1 MPLVG
6 YTSQRHGKLRPWYGD
21 LKSRAAMTPLYLQNS
36 IALLPTKVP
45 VSQIS
50 KGLANDLAMERG
62 NDLAMERANDLA
74 MERANALAME
84 RADDLAMEREADRIL
99 LVLAMKGFVLI
110 DKYKHK
116 HTHRFTHVTHI
127 HSRM

>member
-1 MPLVG
+1 
-6 YTSQRHGKLRPWYGD
+6 
-21 LKSRAAMTPLYLQNS
+21 MTPLYLQNS

-50 KGLANDLAMERG
+50 KGLANDLAMERANDLAMERA

>member
-1 MPLVG
+1 
-6 YTSQRHGKLRPWYGD
+6 
-21 LKSRAAMTPLYLQNS
+21 MTPLYLQNS

-50 KGLANDLAMERG
+50 KGLA

>member
-50 KGLANDLAMERG
+50 KGLANDLAMERA

>member
-1 MPLVG
+1 
-6 YTSQRHGKLRPWYGD
+6 
-21 LKSRAAMTPLYLQNS
+21 MTPLYLQNS

-50 KGLANDLAMERG
+50 KGLANDLAMERA